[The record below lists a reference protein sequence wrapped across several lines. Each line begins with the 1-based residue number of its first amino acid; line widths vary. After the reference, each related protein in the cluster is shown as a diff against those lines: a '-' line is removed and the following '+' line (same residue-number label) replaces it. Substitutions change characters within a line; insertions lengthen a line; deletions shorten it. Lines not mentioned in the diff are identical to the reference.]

1 MHRHLTRRQVARMA
15 PDFKAESITGAI
27 RYYDCQVDDARM
39 VVAVART
46 AAKHG
51 AHVAT
56 RVKVTG
62 FLREGERV
70 VGVTARDRE
79 HDQDLEIRARVVVN
93 AAGVF
98 GPLETI
104 AAGDPERWIDTL
116 TINTI
121 GPYRM
126 CRALAAGMVTHGWG
140 RIINYSSAASL
151 HPPGPL
157 VSAYA
162 TSKVALNQFTRH
174 LATELAGSGVTAN
187 VIHPGDVKTAM
198 WADIRDEAENLGPE
212 GDNYRSWVKWGDETG
227 GDPPAKAADL
237 VLELAADKAAG
248 TTGQFLWIADG
259 LQAPIKS
266 WDPPED
272 ARPW

>member
-1 MHRHLTRRQVARMA
+1 MSTTLDGRIALVTGAGRGLGREAALSLAQSGAQLALVARSA
-15 PDFKAESITGAI
+15 DQLQHTADLIAERGGSAIAIAADISTAAGAESAKSAVEDRLGAP
-27 RYYDCQVDDARM
+27 
-39 VVAVART
+39 
-46 AAKHG
+46 
-51 AHVAT
+51 HV
-56 RVKVTG
+56 
-62 FLREGERV
+62 L
-70 VGVTARDRE
+70 
-79 HDQDLEIRARVVVN
+79 VN

-187 VIHPGDVKTAM
+187 LIHPGDVKTAM

-212 GDNYRSWVKWGDETG
+212 GDNYRSWVKWVDETG

-266 WDPPED
+266 WAPTVD